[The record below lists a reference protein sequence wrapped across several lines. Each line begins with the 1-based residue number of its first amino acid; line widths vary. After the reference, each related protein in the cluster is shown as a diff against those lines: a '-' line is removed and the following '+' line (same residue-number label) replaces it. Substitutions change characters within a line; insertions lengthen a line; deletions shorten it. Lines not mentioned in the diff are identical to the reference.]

1 MHSLIAAGAAPG
13 GSTTVNL
20 SSSWSKIWTTLSTST
35 GFSSLQWVLTVV
47 GLLLILGSVLRYV
60 WAKRTGGQGGHQ
72 HIMWTLFIGAILML
86 PDVLVPVLLTIAD
99 ALINSIAGV
108 AGK

>member
-1 MHSLIAAGAAPG
+1 MHSLIAAGTTSG

-20 SSSWSKIWTTLSTST
+20 SSSWSTIWTTLSNVT
-35 GFSSLQWVLTVV
+35 GFSKLQWILTVV
-47 GLLLILGSVLRYV
+47 GVFLVLGSILKFV

-72 HIMWTLFIGAILML
+72 HVMWTLFIGAILML
-86 PDVLVPVLLTIAD
+86 PDVLIPVLLTIAD
-99 ALINSIAGV
+99 ALINAIAGI